1 MAQFKVIWT
10 SPRFQQNFCHQDCVI
25 SGGHRT
31 VHTDLEDDSP
41 NLFCTSSQGKPANL
55 GTSFWGS
62 EPLYFWSKCSPHCKR
77 CAIGGELVPWM
88 FSLKHHWHTYLIK
101 QHNVC
106 NCSLLD
112 APHQLCFWYN
122 TSMNVASAFYKF
134 RDQEY
139 NLAVPMQLSQVRYE
153 LGWVGL
159 RARIDNLL
167 NRKHGPRIPCDT
179 FATTEPI
186 VHYFSDFAPILQIL
200 LSVCCSM
207 CWAFGERTHRAK

>member
-10 SPRFQQNFCHQDCVI
+10 SPRFQLNFCHQDCVI

-101 QHNVC
+101 QHKVC

-167 NRKHGPRIPCDT
+167 NRKHGYLATHLPQQSQLYIT
-179 FATTEPI
+179 FQTLHPF
-186 VHYFSDFAPILQIL
+186 YKFFS
-200 LSVCCSM
+200 SVCVVPCV
-207 CWAFGERTHRAK
+207 GRLERTHRAK